1 MSTTRAVLR
10 QIEPGSSA
18 MCKWC
23 DSQVRFAA
31 RSHAQQVI
39 ANVYVDGSW
48 DRVEHYHARCYTDAG
63 SPYGDP
69 LPPAHSAHSARRVPP
84 APSGEPAP
92 ES

>member
-39 ANVYVDGSW
+39 ANVYVDGTW
-48 DRVEHYHARCYTDAG
+48 DRVEPYHSRCYADAG

-69 LPPAHSAHSARRVPP
+69 VPP
-84 APSGEPAP
+84 THTGRHRPSGEPVP